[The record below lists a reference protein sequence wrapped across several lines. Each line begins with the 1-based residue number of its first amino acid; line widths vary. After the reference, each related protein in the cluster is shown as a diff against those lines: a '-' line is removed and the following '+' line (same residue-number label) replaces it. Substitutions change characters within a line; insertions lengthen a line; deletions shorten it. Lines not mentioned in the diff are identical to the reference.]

1 MRTQLFL
8 PAAALLL
15 AASCSTGPQPPQPG
29 TPAFLWNAAKSTWH
43 SGDFVKTGETLQ
55 QLAKS
60 ESEFTARS
68 RPWSILVASG
78 LAQGYA
84 ATADAYLYGE
94 KANRQNPVPF
104 HKEANQLRSMATAA
118 ALQFAEEVH
127 IFLDKDKAPNVALAF
142 EFPAG
147 GAGEPPAM
155 RKITSGAWLQDSER
169 ESLLSQMLQR
179 GVVHSVSSAVGS
191 PDDTPKAAELFKTP
205 DVQRPRADFLVA
217 VAKELYD
224 RSDLFTA
231 TKLDNPARLRVLCQE
246 ALQALEGVPES
257 KDSKALTT
265 KIQAAL
271 KKIKGTT

>member
-29 TPAFLWNAAKSTWH
+29 SPAFLWNAAKSTWH
-43 SGDFVKTGETLQ
+43 GGDFVKTGENLQ
-55 QLAKS
+55 QLVKS
-60 ESEFTARS
+60 ESEFTARA

-84 ATADAYLYGE
+84 ATADAYTYGA
-94 KANRQNPVPF
+94 KANRQNPMPF
-104 HKEANQLRSMATAA
+104 HKEANQLRSLATSA
-118 ALQFAEEVH
+118 ALDLAEQVH
-127 IFLDKDKAPNVALAF
+127 VFLDKDKRPNVALAF
-142 EFPAG
+142 EFPSG
-147 GAGEPPAM
+147 GAAEPPAM

-169 ESLLSQMLQR
+169 ASLLAQMLQR
-179 GVVHSVSSAVGS
+179 GIVRSVSGAAGS
-191 PDDTPKAAELFKTP
+191 PDDTPKVAELFKTP
-205 DVQRPRADFLVA
+205 DVQRPRADFLYL
-217 VAKELYD
+217 VAKDLYD

-231 TKLDNPARLRVLCQE
+231 TKLDHPARLRLLCQE
-246 ALQALEGVPES
+246 ALEALQGVPES